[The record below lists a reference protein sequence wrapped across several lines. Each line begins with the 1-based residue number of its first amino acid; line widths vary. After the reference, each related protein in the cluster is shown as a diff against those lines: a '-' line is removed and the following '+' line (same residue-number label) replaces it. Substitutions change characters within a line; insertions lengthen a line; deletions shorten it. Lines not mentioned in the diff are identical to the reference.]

1 MKQFRELFRKR
12 WFIAFLTA
20 LITVVSILDPFTATS
35 VYAAGDWIELSY
47 HCLSEEDVGSDAVA
61 EISEEEDDDGMSVH
75 LQEVELVDGDEL
87 MAGQS
92 YVMVL
97 TFKVDGVPT
106 DSNAQQVQTA
116 SDSDA
121 DEDDV
126 CTASDSDADEDED
139 WETASD
145 SDADEDDVDLAS
157 DSDAKD
163 SDDGKVDID
172 KIRYGLETYGIELED
187 VEIQSIKSTNGRRE
201 ISVTV
206 AYEISEETEP
216 GTYYG
221 LATLSLDSDDETYE
235 DTQTFEMTVVSITPR
250 TGGDGTTKFYL
261 WGGIMILSAA
271 FLALKKKK
279 NVFAAALCAIC
290 FMTAFSEQTLAAG
303 LDTDKDVT
311 LTLHYQNDEQP
322 ISEAEFNLYYIAT
335 MSKDVTFTLTGDFKD
350 YPVNLNKL
358 DNSGWQSVALTLD
371 GYIQRD
377 NIAPLMSGVTNSNGT
392 VVFKSTTGAMKAG
405 LYMITGEAIVQ
416 DGYVHTPDPFVVWVP
431 GADETTGEWNYDVVV
446 FAKHSTTVKEPD
458 PISRKVL
465 KVWKDSGHTSKR
477 PTEVEVELLK
487 DGTVVETV
495 KLNEENNWH
504 YSWEGLDP
512 DHEWVIIE
520 KDVPAKYTVNVTR
533 SGITYVITNT
543 YSSSGGS
550 DGPGDTPDKP
560 SSDTPT
566 ETVPT
571 DEITDDETP
580 LGDLEIDEVEEPEV
594 PLAGLPATGTLWW
607 LVPILAGIGIL
618 LFLTGLYRSK
628 RNSRNEE

>member
-250 TGGDGTTKFYL
+250 TGGDGTAKFYL

-279 NVFAAALCAIC
+279 MCLQQLFAR
-290 FMTAFSEQTLAAG
+290 
-303 LDTDKDVT
+303 
-311 LTLHYQNDEQP
+311 
-322 ISEAEFNLYYIAT
+322 
-335 MSKDVTFTLTGDFKD
+335 
-350 YPVNLNKL
+350 
-358 DNSGWQSVALTLD
+358 SVL
-371 GYIQRD
+371 
-377 NIAPLMSGVTNSNGT
+377 
-392 VVFKSTTGAMKAG
+392 
-405 LYMITGEAIVQ
+405 
-416 DGYVHTPDPFVVWVP
+416 
-431 GADETTGEWNYDVVV
+431 
-446 FAKHSTTVKEPD
+446 
-458 PISRKVL
+458 
-465 KVWKDSGHTSKR
+465 
-477 PTEVEVELLK
+477 
-487 DGTVVETV
+487 
-495 KLNEENNWH
+495 
-504 YSWEGLDP
+504 
-512 DHEWVIIE
+512 
-520 KDVPAKYTVNVTR
+520 
-533 SGITYVITNT
+533 
-543 YSSSGGS
+543 
-550 DGPGDTPDKP
+550 
-560 SSDTPT
+560 
-566 ETVPT
+566 
-571 DEITDDETP
+571 
-580 LGDLEIDEVEEPEV
+580 
-594 PLAGLPATGTLWW
+594 
-607 LVPILAGIGIL
+607 
-618 LFLTGLYRSK
+618 
-628 RNSRNEE
+628 